1 MRRKDDIMEAI
12 KEYIN
17 SMRFVDQDKKERLI
31 QRIMQVN
38 SKVTKE
44 EMIEDIIL
52 TIGLLIMFSKSSID
66 DERIKEVEGLGNL
79 ILRLSV

>member
-1 MRRKDDIMEAI
+1 MEAI